1 MKFSSSVNVAK
12 PFDTYDEKKFRERF
26 RLSKIV
32 VKCLLD
38 EVTMQLHSF
47 IKLLL
52 FHSLTSIGRAA
63 N

>member
-38 EVTMQLHSF
+38 EVTIQLHSF
-47 IKLLL
+47 ITPVIS
-52 FHSLTSIGRAA
+52 FINFDRPCS
-63 N
+63 